1 MNKKIALFFFINYIF
16 CFNNLVIAQKTSN
29 LRDLWAFEMLE
40 IPKNKTSKEK
50 LHTII
55 VAVIDDAFL
64 LSHNAIK
71 PFLHRFKNEIPH
83 NFIDDDNNGY
93 VDDEFG
99 WDIADNNNDVNIRN
113 GKEAFFY
120 HGTWVASM
128 ITRIATLHYGKEAKN
143 LIHIMPIKVLEDN
156 ARQGSI
162 RKGYLGIKYA
172 IDNGADII
180 SLSWS
185 GGNPSAEEKNIIA
198 EAYAKGI
205 IIVASTGN
213 FNERK
218 ILFPANFKKVMAVS
232 GIDATL
238 EKYKEAN
245 YGDPVVVT
253 APAVYVK
260 GAYPSK
266 NNAFIHE
273 NGTSAASA
281 IVAAVVAI
289 LKTKNPLLTKEDCEA
304 ILMNSSISNS
314 KNTNY
319 YGAMGAGVIN
329 VKRALIAFNDP
340 LKYQDFT
347 KSSAALIWNKQNK
360 NQVLKVNSL
369 ATVAGYYIKP
379 NVNNIKKRDKKS
391 FQIFLKDTLWNK
403 YSFQK
408 FPKEIFIPNNSFA
421 IKTFGKFKRNEKFTI
436 LYAAKTIDSTKLY
449 CKGTVY
455 LNQKKGIINDGSKNN
470 KYSNRSSCKWQITAP
485 EGKRIQ
491 FNFTKM
497 NTQGNIDFVYL
508 ADGTTLLKEKLFAK
522 FSGTSKPPVV
532 VSNTNEVLVWFLTDK
547 TNTNKGWEF
556 EYEFVD

>member
-1 MNKKIALFFFINYIF
+1 MNKKIALFFFINFIF
-16 CFNNLVIAQKTSN
+16 CFNNTVIAQKPIN

-40 IPKNKTSKEK
+40 VPKNKTSKEK
-50 LHTII
+50 LHKII

-64 LSHNAIK
+64 LSHKAIA
-71 PFLHRFKNEIPH
+71 PFLHTFKNEVPN

-99 WDIADNNNDVNIRN
+99 WDIADNDNDVNIKK

-128 ITRIATLHYGKEAKN
+128 ITRIATLHYGKN
-143 LIHIMPIKVLEDN
+143 LINIMPIKVLEDT
-156 ARQGSI
+156 ATQGSI

-185 GGNPSAEEKNIIA
+185 GSNPSAQEKNIIA

-218 ILFPANFKKVMAVS
+218 ILFPANFKKVIAVS
-232 GIDATL
+232 GIASKL

-245 YGDPVVVT
+245 YGDNVVVT

-273 NGTSAASA
+273 NGTSASSA

-314 KNTNY
+314 NKTNY
-319 YGAMGAGVIN
+319 YGLIGAGVIN
-329 VKRALIAFNDP
+329 VKSALIAFNDP

-347 KSSAALIWNKQNK
+347 KSSAALIWNKQNE

-369 ATVAGYYIKP
+369 ATLEGYYIKP
-379 NVNNIKKRDKKS
+379 NTDNIKKRAKKS
-391 FQIFLKDTLWNK
+391 FEIFIKDTLWKN
-403 YSFQK
+403 YSLQK
-408 FPKEIFIPNNSFA
+408 FPKEIFIPNNSFS
-421 IKTFGKFKRNEKFTI
+421 IKTLGNFKRNEKFTI
-436 LYAAKTIDSTKLY
+436 LYAGKTIDSTKLY
-449 CKGTVY
+449 CKGVVY
-455 LNQKKGIINDGSKNN
+455 LNKNKGIVSDGSEHNN
-470 KYSNRSSCKWQITAP
+470 YSNRSSCKWKITAP
-485 EGKRIQ
+485 EGKKIQ

-497 NTQGNIDFVYL
+497 NTQANIDFVYL
-508 ADGTTLLKEKLFAK
+508 ADGTTLLKEKMFAK
-522 FSGTSKPPVV
+522 FSGSSKPPVV
-532 VSNTNEVLVWFLTDK
+532 VSNTNEVLIWFLTDK
-547 TNTNKGWEF
+547 KTTNKGWEF